1 MDESIRIFIGTED
14 GNQKAEK
21 ALHYSII
28 KNCKSNVDIYWM
40 SDKYKDSVWDNW
52 NKGRDDRTQNSG
64 VGWKT
69 NFSVFR
75 WAIPELCNYSGKA
88 IYLDVDQI
96 VLKDIEQM
104 WNLDIENHGIL
115 AINEERT
122 DVMLMNCS
130 KFKADIWPKIQQMKP
145 SGRNQKHYRLLVQK
159 NLSIGILD
167 KMYNC
172 LDGKDFDYEKTRLVH
187 YTKMNTQP
195 WRPFPEAMEYKEH
208 SNKQVESLWYD
219 YYKEALEFEAKN
231 NYILGSPDGFFDLK
245 SSFDRVSNSA
255 AKYLR

>member
-1 MDESIRIFIGTED
+1 MNDGIRIFIGTEA
-14 GNQKAEK
+14 GNEKAEK

-52 NKGRDDRTQNSG
+52 NKGRNDRTQNSG

-104 WNLDIENHGIL
+104 WNLDIGNYAAL
-115 AINEERT
+115 AIKEERT
-122 DVMLMNCS
+122 DVMLIDCS
-130 KFKADIWPKIQQMKP
+130 KFKADFWPKIQKMKP
-145 SGRNQKHYRLLVQK
+145 SGKNQKYYRLLVQEK
-159 NLSIGILD
+159 LSIGTLD
-167 KMYNC
+167 KIYNC
-172 LDGKDFDYEKTRLVH
+172 LDGKGFNPETTRLVH

-195 WRPFPEAMEYKEH
+195 WMPFPKVMEYRSHDNKEME
-208 SNKQVESLWYD
+208 NLWFR
-219 YYKEALEFEAKN
+219 YYKEALEFEFTNK
-231 NYILGSPDGFFDLK
+231 YTLGSPDNFLDLK
-245 SSFDRVSNSA
+245 SSFKKITNSP
-255 AKYLR
+255 AKIYS